1 MTIENIEVKVGDEVR
16 VGMQLM
22 TVDEITEFDTV
33 VVIDQDGGE
42 LELTVNEIDIYKQ
55 PKPQQ
60 PKNENTNELIFE
72 GWHSDEKETF
82 TGVRNDS
89 HGNDCRDHD
98 QDAWN
103 YEIDESDCWK

>member
-1 MTIENIEVKVGDEVR
+1 MKN
-16 VGMQLM
+16 
-22 TVDEITEFDTV
+22 
-33 VVIDQDGGE
+33 
-42 LELTVNEIDIYKQ
+42 
-55 PKPQQ
+55 
-60 PKNENTNELIFE
+60 KNENTNELIFE

>member
-1 MTIENIEVKVGDEVR
+1 LASRPFAFNPLLGLIMKN
-16 VGMQLM
+16 
-22 TVDEITEFDTV
+22 
-33 VVIDQDGGE
+33 
-42 LELTVNEIDIYKQ
+42 
-55 PKPQQ
+55 
-60 PKNENTNELIFE
+60 KNENTNELIFE

>member
-1 MTIENIEVKVGDEVR
+1 MKN
-16 VGMQLM
+16 
-22 TVDEITEFDTV
+22 
-33 VVIDQDGGE
+33 
-42 LELTVNEIDIYKQ
+42 
-55 PKPQQ
+55 
-60 PKNENTNELIFE
+60 KNENTNELTFR

-82 TGVRNDS
+82 TGVHNDS